1 VTTDTTDDVDRAPTE
16 GFAAEPVSKTGDR
29 VFSGLSRAAGVIILV
44 TLAAVAL
51 FLVWRAMPALTA
63 PSNEIG
69 PGGNEG
75 NGKGFLPYV
84 GTLVFGTVWAAIL
97 ALLIAVPFGVAIALY
112 ISHYAPRR
120 LARTLGYVIDLLAAI
135 PSVVYG
141 LWGIFVLAPIM
152 AEHVY
157 PWFNEHLG
165 FVPLFSGKVL
175 ASGRSMATVA
185 LVLAVMILPI
195 ITAISREV
203 FLQTPRLNEEAALAL
218 GATRWEMIRIAV
230 LPYGKSGVIS
240 GAMLGLGRALGE
252 TMAVALILAP
262 ANVYSFKL
270 FTSQNPNT
278 IAANIALQFPEST
291 GLEVNTL
298 IATGLVLFAITLFVN
313 VVSRRIARG
322 RVV

>member
-16 GFAAEPVSKTGDR
+16 GFAAAPVSKIGDR
-29 VFSGLSRAAGVIILV
+29 VFSGLSRGAGIVILV
-44 TLAAVAL
+44 TLAGVAL
-51 FLVWRAMPALTA
+51 FLIWRAMPALTA

-75 NGKGFLPYV
+75 NGDGFLAYV
-84 GTLVFGTVWAAIL
+84 GTLVFGTVWAAML

-141 LWGIFVLAPIM
+141 LWGIFVLAPVM

-157 PWFNEHLG
+157 PWFNENLG

-175 ASGRSMATVA
+175 SSGRSMATVA
-185 LVLAVMILPI
+185 VVLAVMILPI

-262 ANVYSFKL
+262 ANVFSFKL

-322 RVV
+322 KAV